1 MGWKVGEVSFLFL
14 ALALRGAGT
23 GCLLTMLGRGGGGR
37 RERVQEGKPYAVR
50 QSQRAGGRE
59 QTRARAETGGNGARR
74 SFLSS
79 TEPAW
84 KEEPRERED
93 GKPDDSFNKRA
104 SDRDRRDSEEG
115 GQTKHQ
121 TSNLQRERQLGFNRR

>member
-84 KEEPRERED
+84 KEEPRERERED
-93 GKPDDSFNKRA
+93 GKT
-104 SDRDRRDSEEG
+104 RR
-115 GQTKHQ
+115 QFQ
-121 TSNLQRERQLGFNRR
+121 